1 MNQQTPPAV
10 VREGYSPG
18 WIVFSMAFGFLLP
31 ICTCSFLALSSLIIL
46 GSGGGSTTTQETGTG
61 PAVAIIRVEGSIV
74 HSDEATDT
82 LGASS
87 GRVIA
92 DIEAAVADPEV
103 KAIVL
108 RVDSSGGTVTGSAQ
122 IYEALLKVEKPVV
135 ISMVS
140 TAASGG
146 YYISMAGDY
155 IFARPD
161 TLTGSLGVI
170 VTMVDASQL
179 LEEYGVKVVSVT
191 SGPHKDIGNP
201 WSPLTTEQTEIF
213 QASVDEAHD
222 DFVQVIMS
230 GRKMDEATVREIAD
244 GRFYTGRQAL
254 TLNLIDELGDLD
266 EAVTKAAAL
275 GGITGEP
282 RRIEYEQT
290 PSFTDFFMGMS
301 QQNQLSE
308 TDLFLQTMYKLSSP
322 VLEYRFTGQ

>member
-31 ICTCSFLALSSLIIL
+31 ICTCSFLAFSSLIIL